1 MVFVT
6 LSVTLEA
13 IVAKELTA
21 VAIEK
26 MKPGDARQE
35 IPDGRISGLY
45 FIIQPSGKRSW
56 AVRYRFG
63 GVPVKLTLGAY
74 PAIDLKRA
82 RELAGEAKDKVEE
95 GQDPSAEKKA
105 RKAATAVPASDTV
118 DAAAER
124 FLSQYVRRNLKPSTI
139 SEVDRIMNKVI
150 IPAWKGHRLSEIRR
164 PDIHDL
170 LDSIVDQGSPV
181 AANRTLSW
189 FRRMCSW
196 AIERGLIETNPC
208 TGIKPPAAETAR
220 DRVLSDGELAA
231 VWRAADALDLTYSA
245 FIRVLILTG
254 QRRSEVAGMTWREI
268 DLDAKLWTLP
278 AARAKN
284 GREHKI
290 PLSDLAVEIL
300 RSLPWI
306 ADSRFVFS
314 LFGRGPITA
323 FVLTKQRLD
332 ALMPTETAPWTLHD
346 LRRTFASGCAR
357 LGVAVH
363 VVEAAL
369 NHRSG
374 SIKGVAAVYNRYSY
388 DTEKRAALSA
398 WARHVETIV
407 TGAPDNV
414 ITLRRGV

>member
-1 MVFVT
+1 
-6 LSVTLEA
+6 
-13 IVAKELTA
+13 
-21 VAIEK
+21 
-26 MKPGDARQE
+26 
-35 IPDGRISGLY
+35 
-45 FIIQPSGKRSW
+45 
-56 AVRYRFG
+56 
-63 GVPVKLTLGAY
+63 
-74 PAIDLKRA
+74 
-82 RELAGEAKDKVEE
+82 
-95 GQDPSAEKKA
+95 
-105 RKAATAVPASDTV
+105 
-118 DAAAER
+118 
-124 FLSQYVRRNLKPSTI
+124 
-139 SEVDRIMNKVI
+139 
-150 IPAWKGHRLSEIRR
+150 
-164 PDIHDL
+164 
-170 LDSIVDQGSPV
+170 
-181 AANRTLSW
+181 
-189 FRRMCSW
+189 
-196 AIERGLIETNPC
+196 
-208 TGIKPPAAETAR
+208 
-220 DRVLSDGELAA
+220 
-231 VWRAADALDLTYSA
+231 
-245 FIRVLILTG
+245 
-254 QRRSEVAGMTWREI
+254 MTWREI

-284 GREHKI
+284 GREHQI

>member
-74 PAIDLKRA
+74 PAIELKRA

-208 TGIKPPAAETAR
+208 TGIKPPAAEPAR
-220 DRVLSDGELAA
+220 ARVLSDGELAA
-231 VWRAADALDLTYSA
+231 VRRAADALDLTYSA
-245 FIRVLILTG
+245 FNRGLILTG